1 MNCLLTQNVLV
12 SLIFEVL
19 TVVTVKNTVM
29 WVIMPY
35 ILIDIYQHLGG
46 TCLHLQVQRL
56 GQARKF
62 QKTLLLIISNS
73 SQEMKYKMKKK
84 INHHTL
90 LLLLWHFIHCLIPNI
105 ESEKTTFWKLY
116 FYLWVEQKEEV
127 YSVGPLG
134 KAKHH

>member
-84 INHHTL
+84 
-90 LLLLWHFIHCLIPNI
+90 
-105 ESEKTTFWKLY
+105 
-116 FYLWVEQKEEV
+116 
-127 YSVGPLG
+127 
-134 KAKHH
+134 